1 MKFLRCYIVNY
12 GCLHDCSF
20 DFHKGINTF
29 SLPNGWGKTTL
40 CSFLCA
46 MLYGLDGTSRRSL
59 QANERKHYTPWQG
72 GRFGGFLEFETGS
85 HTYRVERFFGHREK
99 EDHFVLYN
107 LQTMQPSRDFSKDLG
122 TELFGIDRA
131 GYLRS
136 TCILQ
141 GLFQAPA
148 SSSLSARLSSLN
160 CSADDMKQYET
171 AQSALDHALHFYVK
185 TGKRGQI
192 AQLEQKKDSLQQNL
206 HETRQKISQLQEL
219 SLSLKQTQKE
229 KEDLQKSLHQTQEQ
243 IARYTFLE
251 VRKHYQLLLN
261 QQQKHEA
268 ALEELEEFFQDQL
281 PEESELDSYL
291 SACSRLAD
299 TEQEFRQQAFTD
311 SQNQEFD
318 FLKDFFLSED
328 RSHMGQHGSVLPDD
342 FPSSGTAG
350 EHLLNDFQR
359 TLLFQESSPYR
370 AQARLLFSDTP
381 ETEEPAFPVDLPE
394 ELPDLEWID
403 QTTKTCKAYRDMQVR
418 STDCLQSLNRLEE
431 MVSTIQNQLA
441 QEQQA
446 LEDCYRKQ
454 ENLSVNNALISSKN
468 ASGSASSFFKTS
480 GFMIGVFVTGLCA
493 LILGVFF
500 SPIAGLAVLLPG
512 GIWTCLLVKKKICF
526 SKESSPGT
534 DSDFIRLEGEI
545 QARKDTL
552 TRQEDQLRQLQQEQL
567 QTNHQYEAFNDRL
580 KELQQI
586 LEQQADRL
594 PASQKDIFLDSS
606 PNPLQISEDY
616 LIELSD
622 LRTRIQLQQQRQ
634 EQQYAL
640 YKKQLAFYKEL
651 QQRYSFYEIQNRKLQ
666 RTRQNI
672 QDLRE
677 DLVQYL
683 HAYFPDKNLEHP
695 QAMNQAFIQLKE
707 RLTSYKNLLLDLKQ
721 VSLQI
726 KGFLR
731 EHPDFTPDRD
741 FILEDTASE
750 DPGLENPGFGDPG
763 FRDPSFNRTFER
775 TLSEL
780 HQEESLLQKQYAD
793 CTQQEGILLSQT
805 KQLMED
811 TRQASV
817 LEDELSSIKVQINDS
832 SEHYRILTLT
842 SQYLEQAKQNLS
854 ESYLRSIERNF
865 QDYAALFDK
874 TFLKQARLDSN
885 FHIRLS
891 DKGGFRE
898 AEWYSQGTQDLIH
911 LCIRLSIIKDLFPEE
926 SPVLIF
932 DDPFVNLDPS
942 VFSQIQQILHSL
954 SGQWQIL
961 YFTCHPSRELSD

>member
-1 MKFLRCYIVNY
+1 MNFLRCYIVNY
-12 GCLHDCSF
+12 GCLHDRSF
-20 DFHKGINTF
+20 DFHEGINTF

-85 HTYRVERFFGHREK
+85 RTYRVERFFGHREK

-141 GLFQAPA
+141 GLFHSPA

-171 AQSALDHALHFYVK
+171 AQSALDAALHFYVK

-192 AQLEQKKDSLQQNL
+192 AQLEQQKDSLQQSL

-219 SLSLKQTQKE
+219 SLSLEQTQKE
-229 KEDLQKSLHQTQEQ
+229 KEDRQRRLHQIREQ
-243 IARYTFLE
+243 IARYTLLE
-251 VRKHYQLLLN
+251 VRQHYQILLN
-261 QQQKHEA
+261 QQQKYET
-268 ALEELEEFFQDQL
+268 ALEELEDFFQDQL

-299 TEQEFRQQAFTD
+299 TEQAFRQQTFTD

-318 FLKDFFLSED
+318 FLKDFFLSAD
-328 RSHMGQHGSVLPDD
+328 DSHMGQHGSALSDD
-342 FPSSGTAG
+342 SSSSVTAG

-359 TLLFQESSPYR
+359 TLLFRESSPYR

-381 ETEEPAFPVDLPE
+381 ETEDPSFPVDLPE

-403 QTTKTCKAYRDMQVR
+403 QMAKTCKIYRDTQIR
-418 STDCLQSLNRLEE
+418 SIDCLQSLNRLEE
-431 MVSTIQNQLA
+431 TISTTQNQIV

-446 LEDCYRKQ
+446 LEDCSRKQ
-454 ENLSVNNALISSKN
+454 ENLSVNSPLVSSKN
-468 ASGSASSFFKTS
+468 PSGSAASFFKT
-480 GFMIGVFVTGLCA
+480 FEFRIGILITGLCS

-500 SPIAGLAVLLPG
+500 SPVAGLAVLLSG
-512 GIWTCLLVKKKICF
+512 GILTCLLVKKRIH
-526 SKESSPGT
+526 SAKESSPGT

-545 QARKDTL
+545 QARNDTL
-552 TRQEDQLRQLQQEQL
+552 SRQEDQLRQLQQEQL
-567 QTNHQYEAFNDRL
+567 RISHQYEAFNDHL
-580 KELQQI
+580 KELQET
-586 LEQQADRL
+586 LKQQVGKL
-594 PASQKDIFLDSS
+594 PVSSKDLFLDSS
-606 PNPLQISEDY
+606 QNPLQISEDY

-640 YKKQLAFYKEL
+640 YKKQLGFYKEL
-651 QQRYSFYEIQNRKLQ
+651 QQRYSFYEIQNRKQQ

-672 QDLRE
+672 LDLKE

-683 HAYFPDKNLEHP
+683 HAYFPDKALEHP
-695 QAMNQAFIQLKE
+695 QDMNQAFIQLKE

-726 KGFLR
+726 KSFLR

-741 FILEDTASE
+741 FIQEDTAFE
-750 DPGLENPGFGDPG
+750 D
-763 FRDPSFNRTFER
+763 RSFNKTFKR
-775 TLSEL
+775 PLSEL

-793 CTQQEGILLSQT
+793 CTRQEGILLSQT

-811 TRQASV
+811 TRQASA
-817 LEDELSSIKVQINDS
+817 LEDELSAIKVQIDTCS
-832 SEHYRILTLT
+832 DHHRILTLT

-865 QDYAALFDK
+865 QSYAAFFDK
-874 TFLKQARLDSN
+874 KFLNQARLDSD

-891 DKGGFRE
+891 DKGVFCE

-932 DDPFVNLDPS
+932 DDPFVNLDSS
-942 VFSQIQQILHSL
+942 VFSQIAKILHSL
-954 SGQWQIL
+954 SRQWQIL
-961 YFTCHPSRELSD
+961 YFTCHPSRELPD